1 MEQDENKLEQDY
13 WKFYQNEGIENKK
26 EDIEYLGINLSSEKE
41 EIEVKVYYKD
51 KYSRKELHP
60 IIEKLNTEHMIRT
73 LTQIVDTKNGIC
85 RRFDIGLGNRTNTNM
100 EKLLKEIDAMAPFC
114 REYKNEIRKMTQMKV
129 CENPDFALAALYF
142 WGFIQKEDTIEAMKM
157 HYLTRICENP
167 DKLGKKVESIF
178 IFL

>member
-1 MEQDENKLEQDY
+1 MEQDEDKLEQDY

-85 RRFDIGLGNRTNTNM
+85 RRFDIG
-100 EKLLKEIDAMAPFC
+100 C
-114 REYKNEIRKMTQMKV
+114 Y
-129 CENPDFALAALYF
+129 
-142 WGFIQKEDTIEAMKM
+142 
-157 HYLTRICENP
+157 
-167 DKLGKKVESIF
+167 
-178 IFL
+178 